1 MRRNYHRSKMSSFD
15 FGSAL
20 NWLNVIA
27 ALAAAVTVI
36 VAIWGIRLQK
46 EVAAAQVKPLLNI
59 EGLTSLDFKD
69 EKEDSAEVRLVN
81 EGNGTAVIT
90 SVCFQRNDRSGLN
103 LTDVLDNLDEA
114 KGKGLQF
121 KGQHFGERL
130 NYLRSK
136 QRVTLLFVSVKRVR
150 PKPGARELFDAIGKQ
165 IEQTKITVKF
175 EDVFGNKQ
183 PTFEENFDDPTIDP
197 TET

>member
-1 MRRNYHRSKMSSFD
+1 MSSFD

-69 EKEDSAEVRLVN
+69 EKEDSA
-81 EGNGTAVIT
+81 
-90 SVCFQRNDRSGLN
+90 
-103 LTDVLDNLDEA
+103 
-114 KGKGLQF
+114 
-121 KGQHFGERL
+121 
-130 NYLRSK
+130 
-136 QRVTLLFVSVKRVR
+136 
-150 PKPGARELFDAIGKQ
+150 
-165 IEQTKITVKF
+165 
-175 EDVFGNKQ
+175 
-183 PTFEENFDDPTIDP
+183 
-197 TET
+197 